1 MSVDVHYSLDDLTA
15 LISPTLGHERSVELL
30 REALGALEIRGAVIS
45 LVDAR
50 RVLEHLGKTAG
61 VTGTVARF
69 ALARLALV
77 DPRPSPTHQGRTET
91 AIESRRRDTHGPTS
105 EPMLSRGEIA
115 ALLAP
120 TIGEEKSNAVVTHAL
135 ARAGFP
141 REMVTLSQA
150 LDTLENLGGAE
161 GLVGV
166 AARFARMRLQARQ
179 TRG

>member
-1 MSVDVHYSLDDLTA
+1 VSVDVHYSLDDLTA

-77 DPRPSPTHQGRTET
+77 DPRPSPTHQGRT
-91 AIESRRRDTHGPTS
+91 S